1 VGNPLG
7 FKHVTRITEIE
18 AVHHLRDR
26 YAGKGRSGEDG
37 AFFGYR
43 DEL

>member
-1 VGNPLG
+1 VGNQLG
-7 FKHVTRITEIE
+7 FKHVTRITEIGT
-18 AVHHLRDR
+18 VHHLRER
-26 YAGKGRSGEDG
+26 YAGEGRSGEEG